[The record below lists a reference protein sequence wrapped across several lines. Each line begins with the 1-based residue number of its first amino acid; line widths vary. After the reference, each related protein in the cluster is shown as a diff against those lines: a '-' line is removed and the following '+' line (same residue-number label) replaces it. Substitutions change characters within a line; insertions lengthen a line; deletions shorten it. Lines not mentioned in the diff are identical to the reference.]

1 MQNSFARYSFVFVV
15 LAVAFFCRLF
25 LISVYKIPTE
35 SMAPTVLPG
44 DIIMGSQ
51 ISYGIRFPWS
61 ETTHFQD
68 KPKKG
73 DLVIVSFKNKP
84 AISYIKRVAGIEG
97 DEVETQD
104 GKQKVG
110 PNEVYVL
117 SDNPN
122 TREDSR
128 DFGLVSLDQ
137 IESQAK
143 FVWFSFS
150 PESKIRWTR
159 ILTQLK

>member
-1 MQNSFARYSFVFVV
+1 MQNSFAKYSFVILV
-15 LAVAFFCRLF
+15 LGVALFCRLF
-25 LISVYKIPTE
+25 LVAVYRIPTE
-35 SMAPTVLPG
+35 SMSPSLLPG

-61 ETTHFQD
+61 DTTYFQQ
-68 KPKKG
+68 KPQKG
-73 DLVIVSFKNKP
+73 DLIILSFKNKP
-84 AISYIKRVAGIEG
+84 AISYIKRVAGVEG
-97 DEVETQD
+97 DEVETSS

-117 SDNPN
+117 SDNPQN
-122 TREDSR
+122 REDSR

-150 PESKIRWTR
+150 PENKIRWQR
-159 ILTQLK
+159 LFTQLK

>member
-1 MQNSFARYSFVFVV
+1 MQTSFAKYSFVFFV
-15 LAVAFFCRLF
+15 LGAALFCRLF
-25 LISVYKIPTE
+25 LVSVYKIPTE
-35 SMAPTVLPG
+35 SMSPSLLPG

-51 ISYGIRFPWS
+51 ISYGIRLPWS
-61 ETTHFQD
+61 DTTYFQK
-68 KPKKG
+68 KPQKG
-73 DLVIVSFKNKP
+73 DLIVVSFKNKP

-97 DEVETQD
+97 DEVETSS

-122 TREDSR
+122 SREDSR

-150 PESKIRWTR
+150 PESKIRWQR
-159 ILTQLK
+159 VLTQLK

>member
-1 MQNSFARYSFVFVV
+1 
-15 LAVAFFCRLF
+15 
-25 LISVYKIPTE
+25 
-35 SMAPTVLPG
+35 MAPTILPG

-61 ETTHFQD
+61 ESSHFKK
-68 KPKKG
+68 KPQKG

-84 AISYIKRVAGIEG
+84 AISYIKRVAGVEG
-97 DEVETQD
+97 DQIETAE
-104 GKQKVG
+104 GKKTVG
-110 PNEVYVL
+110 PDEVYVL

-122 TREDSR
+122 VREDSR
-128 DFGLVSLDQ
+128 DFGLVSIDQ

-143 FVWFSFS
+143 FVWFSVS
-150 PESKIRWTR
+150 PESKIRWKR

>member
-1 MQNSFARYSFVFVV
+1 MQSSFAKYSFVFFV
-15 LAVAFFCRLF
+15 LTAALFCRLF
-25 LISVYKIPTE
+25 LVSVYKIPTE
-35 SMAPTVLPG
+35 SMSPSLLPG
-44 DIIMGSQ
+44 DIVMGSQ

-61 ETTHFQD
+61 GSTYFQQ
-68 KPKKG
+68 KPRKG
-73 DLVIVSFKNKP
+73 DLVVVSFKNKP
-84 AISYIKRVAGIEG
+84 AISYIKRVAGVEG
-97 DEVETQD
+97 DEVDTLN

-122 TREDSR
+122 IREDSR

-143 FVWFSFS
+143 FVWFSLS
-150 PESKIRWTR
+150 PESKIRWQR
-159 ILTQLK
+159 VLTQLK